1 MRPLRI
7 VTLNTWKN
15 EGRHAQRLDLM
26 AAGLGALSADV
37 ICLQECFQA
46 EGIDTAASLA
56 AALGLHVLAEPARRK
71 LRPHLG
77 QMVESASGLAIL
89 CRDPL
94 ARSHRIDL
102 PADAA
107 DGEQI
112 GQWVEAAP
120 GLRVLNL
127 HLTHLR
133 GPQASALRRAQ
144 LDQAI
149 AGAACPGVG
158 LLVAGDLNA
167 AAQAPELAAIAKG
180 LDPRAP
186 PTLQGEHVERRS
198 MSAAAIDHLALAQ
211 PGGWMITNRF
221 RALDRPDAEGWFPSD
236 HAAVAA
242 DLVRL

>member
-1 MRPLRI
+1 MSGGRSPVHTSAVSDPSRLVNRTPNRPSAATVVNDPI
-7 VTLNTWKN
+7 V
-15 EGRHAQRLDLM
+15 
-26 AAGLGALSADV
+26 
-37 ICLQECFQA
+37 
-46 EGIDTAASLA
+46 
-56 AALGLHVLAEPARRK
+56 
-71 LRPHLG
+71 
-77 QMVESASGLAIL
+77 
-89 CRDPL
+89 
-94 ARSHRIDL
+94 
-102 PADAA
+102 
-107 DGEQI
+107 
-112 GQWVEAAP
+112 
-120 GLRVLNL
+120 
-127 HLTHLR
+127 
-133 GPQASALRRAQ
+133 RAQ

-236 HAAVAA
+236 HAAVVA